1 MVYQEQ
7 KEQDWREQA
16 AALQKRLDY
25 YEQEKKVQIFILNN
39 CASYSWHFGN
49 KAGAKVFT
57 CAAARFL

>member
-25 YEQEKKVQIFILNN
+25 YEQEKKV
-39 CASYSWHFGN
+39 
-49 KAGAKVFT
+49 
-57 CAAARFL
+57 

>member
-25 YEQEKKVQIFILNN
+25 YEQENARLQFQNEALHETAWQLIQRIRKLERKK
-39 CASYSWHFGN
+39 
-49 KAGAKVFT
+49 
-57 CAAARFL
+57 